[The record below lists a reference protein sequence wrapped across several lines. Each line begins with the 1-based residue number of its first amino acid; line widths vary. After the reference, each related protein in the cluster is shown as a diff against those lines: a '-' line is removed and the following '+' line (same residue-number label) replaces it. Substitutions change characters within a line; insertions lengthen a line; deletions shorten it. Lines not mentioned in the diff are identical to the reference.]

1 MKKLTG
7 LLCIVLLSFALTA
20 CGSEDDEDT
29 NTPEPS
35 SNITTEDETSEPI
48 PSPNME
54 TITVFTI
61 DPANMAIMPSQ
72 VKKNEADDSVE
83 YITKLVRENLEDDEI
98 RVSSA
103 TQKGERA
110 IIAFD
115 SKSKPV
121 KGCDEEM
128 EDLIL
133 ECFAN
138 SILDNVDGIHEVSFC
153 TDKGPYISEN
163 KEMEADE
170 IYASR

>member
-1 MKKLTG
+1 MKRLTG
-7 LLCIVLLSFALTA
+7 LLCIVLLLFALTA
-20 CGSEDDEDT
+20 CGSDEDT
-29 NTPEPS
+29 VDVPES
-35 SNITTEDETSEPI
+35 TESTQTTEDKTSEPI
-48 PSPNME
+48 LSPNME

-61 DPANMAIMPSQ
+61 DPINMAIMPSQ

-83 YITKLVRENLEDDEI
+83 YITKLVQDNLEDDEI
-98 RVSSA
+98 RVASA
-103 TQKGERA
+103 VQEKDRA
-110 IIAFD
+110 VIAFD
-115 SKSKPV
+115 SGSKPV

-138 SILDNVDGIHEVSFC
+138 SILDNVEGIHEVSFC

>member
-1 MKKLTG
+1 MKKLSG
-7 LLCIVLLSFALTA
+7 LLCIVLLLFALTA
-20 CGSEDDEDT
+20 CGSDEDVN
-29 NTPEPS
+29 NTPEPA
-35 SNITTEDETSEPI
+35 SNAKTEQESSEPI

-61 DPANMAIMPSQ
+61 DPVNMAIMPSQ
-72 VKKNEADDSVE
+72 VKKNEDDDSVE
-83 YITKLVRENLEDDEI
+83 YITKLVQENLEDSDI
-98 RVSSA
+98 KVSSA
-103 TQKGERA
+103 TQDGDKA
-110 IIAFD
+110 FIAFD
-115 SKSKPV
+115 SESKPV

-138 SILDNVDGIHEVSFC
+138 SILDNVDGIHEVGFC

>member
-1 MKKLTG
+1 MKRLTG
-7 LLCIVLLSFALTA
+7 LLCIVLLLFALTA
-20 CGSEDDEDT
+20 CGSDDEKIEDPEST
-29 NTPEPS
+29 SNT
-35 SNITTEDETSEPI
+35 TTEDESSEPI

-83 YITKLVRENLEDDEI
+83 YITKLVQENLEDDEI
-98 RVSSA
+98 RVFSA
-103 TQKGERA
+103 IQDGDRA
-110 IIAFD
+110 VIAFD
-115 SKSKPV
+115 SESKPV

-138 SILDNVDGIHEVSFC
+138 SILDNVEGIHEVSFC
-153 TDKGPYISEN
+153 TDKGRYISEN